1 MTPSVLYLKLSSFY
15 LIYFAS
21 VGTLIPFF
29 GLYLQS
35 LSLNALE
42 IAQIIAVLSLA
53 RLVSPILWTS
63 LSERWGSLRTSVIR
77 AVSLTLLPIMV
88 LWQIQDYVGLLILA
102 WWLGFFWHAIL
113 PSFEAMTLQH
123 LAGAPQAYSRIRVWG
138 SIGFIVAVQGV
149 GALMDLWGTDWFLI
163 SVTVLFLLLLWS
175 AWWNDAPSNH
185 DTLIAPEESRQ
196 NTQLSIWQVLGKK
209 GMPTLMIAVMLMQV
223 SHGVYYAFY
232 SILLADKGYSATAIG
247 ALWSLGVLAEVI
259 MFWLMH
265 HLLTWQFS
273 IRFWLSFGLAIA
285 CLRWELL
292 AFGSDYLL
300 LLIFIQ
306 LLHAITFAL
315 FHSATMQALQHL
327 FSQQGSAQAQ
337 AWYASIGYGVG
348 GVLGAIVA
356 GYLWEYGQEGMLA
369 FAFAGI
375 SAGLGS
381 IIVWRYWL
389 R

>member
-1 MTPSVLYLKLSSFY
+1 MTKPDIPYLKLSSFY

-42 IAQIIAVLSLA
+42 IAQIIAMLSLA

-63 LSERWGSLRTSVIR
+63 LSERWGCLRTSVIR
-77 AVSLTLLPIMV
+77 AVSLTLLPIIA
-88 LWQIQDYVGLLILA
+88 LWQVQDYVGLLILA

-113 PSFEAMTLQH
+113 PSFETMTLQH
-123 LAGAPQAYSRIRVWG
+123 LIPQPQAYSRIRVWG

-149 GALMDLWGTDWFLI
+149 GALMDVWGTEWFLI
-163 SVTVLFLLLLWS
+163 SVTFLFVLLLWS
-175 AWWNDAPSNH
+175 AWWNDAPIHQLQS
-185 DTLIAPEESRQ
+185 PV
-196 NTQLSIWQVLGKK
+196 TQPLLSTWEVLGQR
-209 GMPTLMIAVMLMQV
+209 GMPVLMIAVMLMQV

-265 HLLTWQFS
+265 HLLSWQLS
-273 IRFWLSFGLAIA
+273 IRFWLTFGLAMA
-285 CLRWELL
+285 FLRWEFL
-292 AFGSDYLL
+292 AFGSDYLVI
-300 LLIFIQ
+300 LIIIQ

-315 FHSATMQALQHL
+315 FHTATMQALQDL
-327 FSQQGSAQAQ
+327 FPQQGSAQAQ
-337 AWYASIGYGVG
+337 AWYASLGYGVG
-348 GVLGAIVA
+348 GILGAMIA
-356 GYLWEYGQEGMLA
+356 GYLWDYGQEGVLA